1 MALNFPD
8 APTPGQEWTDGNG
21 ITWLWD
27 GQKWLIQ
34 PEPVD
39 TLPEAPNDGAGY
51 RRDSEGWVADPLQD
65 DAPNDAKLYGRKG
78 LAWVE
83 IPGGGGGT
91 MLHDELSNRG
101 LADQHPQSAIT
112 GLATALAGKANTS
125 HQHVLADITDEGSMA
140 AVNDAPS
147 DGAYYTRFNA
157 TWSSVANAAGA
168 ITHNNLAGRSTADA
182 HPISAV
188 TGLQTA
194 LDGKLTPAAGDLAYV
209 NVGGDTMTGA
219 LNLPAANPTTNAQ
232 AAHKGYV
239 DEQVNTR
246 LTQTQGDNRYL
257 QLAGGTMTGQI
268 TLQIANPTLPDHAAK
283 KSYCDTLAPWQGA
296 NKFVST
302 VDPTAGDGADGDI
315 WFTVEA

>member
-8 APTPGQEWTDGNG
+8 APTGGQEWTDGNG
-21 ITWLWD
+21 ITWVWD
-27 GQKWLIQ
+27 GEKWLVL
-34 PEPVD
+34 PDPVE

-51 RRDSEGWVADPLQD
+51 WRKSLGWSADPLQA
-65 DAPNDAKLYGRKG
+65 DAPNDANTYGRKG
-78 LAWVE
+78 NAWTA
-83 IPGGGGGT
+83 INLSGAGT
-91 MLHDELSNRG
+91 FDHNELTNRTI
-101 LADQHPQSAIT
+101 ADQHPVGAIT
-112 GLATALAGKANTS
+112 GLQTALDGKAPSS
-125 HQHVLADITDEGSMA
+125 HTHTLAQITDEGSMA
-140 AVNDAPS
+140 AVNDAPA
-147 DGAYYTRFNA
+147 DGTYYTRRNNA
-157 TWSSVANAAGA
+157 WSALAASTL
-168 ITHNNLAGRSTADA
+168 THNDLGGRSTADA

-194 LDGKLTPAAGDLAYV
+194 LDGKLTQAAADPLYV

-239 DEQVNTR
+239 DEQVATR
-246 LTQTQGDNRYL
+246 LTQVQGDNRYL